1 MRLTGKTEISSAR
14 RAGRS
19 RSWGNEGVRLR
30 FWRDWAFLVV
40 LVLAGCAPLPK
51 VEYWGGFFRHLH
63 YPQYSF
69 QVPDGWQ
76 PATVSD
82 YLSLSSSQ
90 RVFQTLDEAG
100 RRAFIQRVEL
110 AMKTG
115 DTVLM
120 SPRGAWIQVKSES
133 ESSLAGIH
141 DLNRYGL
148 SEREKQSIWRRFS
161 TDLIR
166 RAPPADQL
174 KLSLEGMEVE
184 TYGENRFLRLR
195 FRSDATTGSMHW
207 TVLNFY
213 GSSSIVTVAHLGT
226 PEDIKEGIAGLEV
239 IVRSFRFE

>member
-1 MRLTGKTEISSAR
+1 
-14 RAGRS
+14 
-19 RSWGNEGVRLR
+19 VRLW
-30 FWRDWAFLVV
+30 FLRDWAFIVMP
-40 LVLAGCAPLPK
+40 VLAACAPLPA
-51 VEYWGGFFRHLH
+51 VEYWHGFFRHLH

-69 QVPDGWQ
+69 RVPDGWR

-100 RRAFIQRVEL
+100 RSAFTQRVEL

-133 ESSLAGIH
+133 SQAGIAE
-141 DLNRYGL
+141 LNRYGL

-174 KLSLEGMEVE
+174 KLSSEGMEVE
-184 TYGENRFLRLR
+184 TYGENRGLRLR